1 MTQTEPYKP
10 LIREGGLTTSLG
22 LDLCDRGREKAVCV
36 PYSMRCATGVRVL
49 SAVCDGDPK
58 GGGGITTRAR
68 YSRKR
73 HTYTPSFHPLSLTT
87 PLSDISPIMRDF
99 QSYEGFTL
107 RKPLWRSTFD
117 VPFGD
122 DLFCDLDYWIMDY
135 GFLDLYP
142 DTPGAIGTRSSDI
155 GT

>member
-36 PYSMRCATGVRVL
+36 PYFMRCATGGGVL
-49 SAVCDGDPK
+49 PAVCDGDPK
-58 GGGGITTRAR
+58 GGGGMTTRTR

-73 HTYTPSFHPLSLTT
+73 HTYTPSFHPHALTT
-87 PLSDISPIMRDF
+87 PLSDISPNM
-99 QSYEGFTL
+99 QSFEDVKF
-107 RKPLWRSTFD
+107 RWRSTFLVHAHEYSSCYYEYFFWSD
-117 VPFGD
+117 FY
-122 DLFCDLDYWIMDY
+122 DYR
-135 GFLDLYP
+135 P
-142 DTPGAIGTRSSDI
+142 TPGAIGTRSSDI